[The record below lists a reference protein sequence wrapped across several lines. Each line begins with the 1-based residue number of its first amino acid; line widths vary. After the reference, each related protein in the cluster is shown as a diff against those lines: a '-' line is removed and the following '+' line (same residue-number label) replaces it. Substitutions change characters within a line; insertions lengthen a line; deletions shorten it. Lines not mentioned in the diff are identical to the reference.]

1 MRFYVSPRGLVCENH
16 RIFRQWNAT
25 DIEDCEL
32 IPYTVSNIED
42 MVDLLRFKPKK
53 LEYVQPGMHSMFWKL
68 RFGEKIIKMH
78 DKWFVFFAL
87 FSCREKF
94 SKSCIAWY
102 QLESRTICGHGWFFC
117 HCYYVLYATNI
128 RSFLI

>member
-1 MRFYVSPRGLVCENH
+1 MFKSSAIYLANRDSRIHGQISLNVKRAKISSTNCVHPQCMARENLHLVSICVRYELMKEMRFYVSPRGLVCENH

-53 LEYVQPGMHSMFWKL
+53 LEYVQPGMHSMF
-68 RFGEKIIKMH
+68 
-78 DKWFVFFAL
+78 
-87 FSCREKF
+87 
-94 SKSCIAWY
+94 
-102 QLESRTICGHGWFFC
+102 
-117 HCYYVLYATNI
+117 
-128 RSFLI
+128 